1 MSKSKRGHDEEH
13 EEGPSSERWLLT
25 YSDMITLLMVLFI
38 VLFALGQTD
47 IRKFNAFKDSFRQLT
62 SSINDNTPQG
72 GPGILSEPSAIALI
86 MTNPFAK
93 LEISSANSASGAQPT
108 GDQSPGQSASHPQN
122 GQSKGGLLD
131 NVGKGLTP
139 GQEKAVLAK
148 AASELEKALAQKDL
162 SQDVNI
168 SLDRSGLVV
177 SILTDKVLFALDSAQ
192 LEPAGQ
198 AVIDAIAPV
207 LATLP
212 NEIAVEGDTD
222 NTPIH
227 GGPYATNWALSAAR
241 AVAVLTNLVDSD
253 HVNPARLE
261 AIGYGDTRPLVPN
274 NTAAHRAEN
283 RRVEI
288 VIFSTTVAT
297 P

>member
-1 MSKSKRGHDEEH
+1 MAKSRKRHEEGH

-62 SSINDNTPQG
+62 SSINNNTPQG

-93 LEISSANSASGAQPT
+93 LEIQSADAASGKKPS
-108 GDQSPGQSASHPQN
+108 GDLSPGQSNTQQDSQANP
-122 GQSKGGLLD
+122 
-131 NVGKGLTP
+131 GKSLTAA
-139 GQEKAVLAK
+139 QEHSVLAK
-148 AASELEKALAQKDL
+148 AAAELEKALEKQGL

-168 SLDRSGLVV
+168 NLDRSGLVV
-177 SILTDKVLFALDSAQ
+177 SILTDKVLFALDSAH

-212 NEIAVEGDTD
+212 NQIAIEGDTD

-227 GGPYATNWALSAAR
+227 GGPYASNWALSAAR
-241 AVAVLTNLVDSD
+241 AVAVLSNLVSVH
-253 HVNPARLE
+253 HVNPDRLE

-274 NTAAHRAEN
+274 DTAQHRAEN

-288 VIFSTTVAT
+288 VIFSTTAT
-297 P
+297 AH